1 MDNAATSWP
10 KPPEVVESMTECL
23 LKFCAN
29 PGRSGH
35 DMALRSEN
43 MVYGCREKICELF
56 GVENPENVIFTQNAT
71 HALNIVIKGILSRE
85 DHVIVT
91 SMEHNSV
98 MRPLAS
104 VGASYDMALA
114 NEYGY
119 VDDKDIEKLIKP
131 NTALIICTLSSNVCG
146 SVQPFEKIAKIAKKH
161 KIPFLLDASQ
171 GAGVIEV
178 NMKKFGI
185 DFLAAPGHKSLLGP
199 TGTGILCIN
208 SDKKLRPFT
217 EGGTGSLSKLI
228 MQPDYLPDR
237 FESGT
242 LNVVG
247 IAGLYAAI
255 KCVLQ
260 KGCNEILY
268 SESKICNYIA
278 DNLSSIPGI
287 HLKGYL
293 RSGRR
298 TPVLSFTI
306 DNVDSLIASSILNIE
321 YGIACRAG
329 FHCAYNAHCTLS
341 TQKTGTIRLSPGMFT
356 TYQEADKVLFAV
368 SKIALQKI

>member
-10 KPPEVVESMTECL
+10 KPPEVAESMTECL

-43 MVYGCREKICELF
+43 MVYSCREIICELF
-56 GVENPENVIFTQNAT
+56 GMDNPENVIFTQNAT
-71 HALNIVIKGILSRE
+71 HGLNIVIKGLVSRE

-104 VGASYDMALA
+104 VGASYDMVLA

-119 VDDKDIEKLIKP
+119 VDDKDIERLIKS
-131 NTALIICTLSSNVCG
+131 NTTLIICTLSSNVCG
-146 SVQPFEKIAKIAKKH
+146 SVQPFEKIAKIAKNH

-171 GAGVIEV
+171 GAGVIEID
-178 NMKKFGI
+178 MRKYGI
-185 DFLAAPGHKSLLGP
+185 DYLVAPGHKSLLGP

-208 SDKKLRPFT
+208 SDKKLRPLT
-217 EGGTGSLSKLI
+217 EGGTGSFSKLI
-228 MQPDYLPDR
+228 IQPDHLPDR

-247 IAGLYAAI
+247 IAGLYAALKYI
-255 KCVLQ
+255 SKRGCSDILQ
-260 KGCNEILY
+260 
-268 SESKICNYIA
+268 SENRLCNYIA
-278 DNLSSIPGI
+278 DNLASVPGI
-287 HLKGYL
+287 QLKGYL

-306 DNVDSLIASSILNIE
+306 DNVDSLIASSMLNIE

-341 TQKTGTIRLSPGMFT
+341 TQKTGTIRFSPGMYT
-356 TYQEADKVLFAV
+356 TFQEADKVLLAV
-368 SKIALQKI
+368 SKIALQKS